1 MNNLKKDEM
10 SLIKAFN
17 IKKSYLKTLI
27 SLLIV
32 ISSNGAIHSKTPYKS
47 LLLEKFTT
55 FDGLSDNHIN
65 DLIKDK
71 FGIIWL
77 ATDFGVTRY
86 DGMNF
91 NKIDNIVFPKQFRN
105 KKVLAIIPYLNQ
117 LLFHVK
123 DAGIISFHLLTNTTS
138 VITEYPVLKIHV
150 IGNSIY
156 YYRDNGFLYLL
167 KNSTRKKAFFIG
179 KIAYFEFNHYEDGL
193 YFLIRNRGFIKFN
206 IKTNNIQL
214 NVTNKSLFQDI
225 GFPIKSPSN
234 LFLMNNKLF
243 KIKANGGIIES
254 QQKIIDE
261 NITYFGFDIQN
272 QPLYIVK
279 TKTIFSKSFDFNNL
293 INRYQL
299 QDHELRKI
307 IQVDPSTYFVLS
319 NQGLLKFSIKKQI
332 SHKIALSKISNPN
345 DIQVRR
351 RIIPISSNEVV
362 YLGYPGIIHIKGKK
376 RTFINFEN
384 KPLPC
389 YDGIKI
395 DHSIFIVSEGVG
407 VFEYRLKTGQLSK
420 ILTTSI
426 APYSNFDA
434 ITNYDN
440 QLLMVNQNHIVLYDP
455 KTKRENAVLFTQ
467 KQTPYCVKYDA
478 FREQVLIGT
487 KDKLLIYKV
496 KDNHFKL
503 ERIVPSD
510 NFEIRDIHI
519 SNDNR
524 SLYLATNTGFY
535 RLNRKNYEYNF
546 HYSDNENKSNNL
558 VCTVNEAA
566 NKTIWFTTFSG
577 IIRYNCLTNKV
588 ITLNQKNGLHNIE
601 YNYKAA
607 AWLNNDLY
615 VGGLNNYEV
624 IHTALFHTQK
634 QHNQLFLSSYSINS
648 FTENNRFFC
657 SPNNTIQSINYRT
670 DNQDLA
676 LQFSSDYLAESDHL
690 TYKYNINNGQWKTME
705 NATIRFAY
713 LPYGSYD
720 LTVVLFD
727 QFGKQIAL
735 KKITILAE
743 IAFYKKQGFF
753 LFLMLVILLF
763 SLFII
768 YLIIQRNKVIEATK
782 KRIAMD
788 LHDEAGTI
796 LTRTLLFVRMNNQ
809 TEKTPFTNKIEAN
822 IQELLFSIRAFMSSL
837 STNKSTSYQLGDE
850 LQEFFFKNSQE
861 SERVFLFT
869 NLIQQEIV
877 ISTELYRD
885 IKLCVFEITNNF
897 LKHSNG
903 EKLSVFLQLKEKKI
917 ILFFEDSGNNFN
929 PNTTNAGN
937 GLRNIKKRTER
948 NKGVFKI
955 DKSHNNSI
963 ISITFPI

>member
-1 MNNLKKDEM
+1 MKNKYVII
-10 SLIKAFN
+10 LIN
-17 IKKSYLKTLI
+17 ILIYTYTCVAIYGKTD
-27 SLLIV
+27 
-32 ISSNGAIHSKTPYKS
+32 NKS
-47 LLLEKFTT
+47 LVLEKFTT
-55 FDGLSDNHIN
+55 LDGLSDNHIN
-65 DLIKDK
+65 DLVKDK

-86 DGMNF
+86 DGVNF
-91 NKIDNIVFPKQFRN
+91 NKIDDVVFPKKFRN

-117 LLFHVK
+117 LLIHVK
-123 DAGIISFHLLTNTTS
+123 DAGIISYHPLSNS
-138 VITEYPVLKIHV
+138 ISIITEQPVLKTHI
-150 IGNSIY
+150 IGSSIY
-156 YYRDNGFLYLL
+156 YFGDNGFLYLHQQTT
-167 KNSTRKKAFFIG
+167 KRKAFFIG
-179 KIAYFEFNHYEDGL
+179 KLSYFEFNHYQDGL

-206 IKTNNIQL
+206 IKTNKIQL
-214 NVTNKSLFQDI
+214 NVINKELFQDI
-225 GFPIKSPSN
+225 GFQIISSSN
-234 LFLMNNKLF
+234 LFLMKNKLF
-243 KIKANGGIIES
+243 KIQRNGTITPS
-254 QQKIIDE
+254 QQQVIDE
-261 NITYFGFDIQN
+261 NITYFGYDLQK

-279 TKTIFSKSFDFNNL
+279 TKTIFYNSFNFNDL

-307 IQVDPSTYFVLS
+307 IQVDKWTYFVLT

-332 SHKIALSKISNPN
+332 SHKIALSKLSNPN

-351 RIIPISSNEVV
+351 RIIPISSNEVI
-362 YLGYPGIIHIKGKK
+362 YLGYPGIIHIEGT
-376 RTFINFEN
+376 RRSFINFEN

-389 YDGIKI
+389 YDGINI
-395 DHSIFIVSEGVG
+395 GQSIFIVSEGVG
-407 VFEYRLKTGQLSK
+407 VFEYTLKTKHLSK
-420 ILTTSI
+420 ILTSSI
-426 APYSNFDA
+426 TPFSNFDA
-434 ITNYDN
+434 ITNYHN
-440 QLLMVNQNHIVLYDP
+440 QLLLVSQNNIVLYDP
-455 KTKRENAVLFTQ
+455 KTKRENVVLFSE
-467 KQTPYCVKYDA
+467 KQAPYCIKYDA
-478 FREQVLIGT
+478 IREQVLIGS
-487 KDKLLIYKV
+487 KDKLLIYKATN
-496 KDNHFKL
+496 NHLQF

-510 NFEIRDIHI
+510 NFEIRDILI
-519 SNDNR
+519 SKDNQ
-524 SLYLATNTGFY
+524 SLYFATNSGFY
-535 RLNRKNYEYNF
+535 RLNRKNYALIF
-546 HYSDNENKSNNL
+546 HYADNENKSNNL
-558 VCTVNEAA
+558 VCTVNETS
-566 NKTIWFTTFSG
+566 NNSIWFTTFAG
-577 IIRYNCLTNKV
+577 IIRYNSLTNKV
-588 ITLNQKNGLHNIE
+588 TTLNQKNGLFNIE

-607 AWLNNDLY
+607 AWLKNDLY

-624 IHTALFHTQK
+624 IHTNLFQTK
-634 QHNQLFLSSYSINS
+634 KRNNQLFLSSYSINS
-648 FTENNRFFC
+648 FTENKRFFC
-657 SPNNTIQSINYRT
+657 LPNNTIQSINYRT

-690 TYKYNINNGQWKTME
+690 TYKYKLNKGQWKSME

-713 LPYGSYD
+713 LPYGSYE
-720 LTVVLFD
+720 LTVVLID
-727 QFGKQIAL
+727 QFGTQIAQ
-735 KKITILAE
+735 KKLVIQAAIP
-743 IAFYKKQGFF
+743 FYKKQGFF
-753 LFLMLVILLF
+753 LFLMLIILLF

-768 YLIIQRNKVIEATK
+768 FLFIQRNKVVEATK

-809 TEKTPFTNKIEAN
+809 SEKTPFTNKIEAN
-822 IQELLFSIRAFMSSL
+822 VQELLFSIRAFMSSL

-861 SERVFLFT
+861 SERIFLFT

-917 ILFFEDSGNNFN
+917 TLLFEDNGNNFD
-929 PNTTNAGN
+929 PSTSNAGN

-955 DKSHNNSI
+955 DKNLDNSI

>member
-1 MNNLKKDEM
+1 MKNKYVII
-10 SLIKAFN
+10 LIN
-17 IKKSYLKTLI
+17 ILIYTYTCVTVYGKTDHKSF
-27 SLLIV
+27 V
-32 ISSNGAIHSKTPYKS
+32 
-47 LLLEKFTT
+47 LEKFTT
-55 FDGLSDNHIN
+55 LNGLSDNHIN
-65 DLIKDK
+65 DLVKDK

-86 DGMNF
+86 DGVNF
-91 NKIDNIVFPKQFRN
+91 NKIDDVVFPKQFRN

-123 DAGIISFHLLTNTTS
+123 DAGIISYHPLTNS
-138 VITEYPVLKIHV
+138 INIITELPVLKTHI
-150 IGNSIY
+150 IGSYVY
-156 YYRDNGFLYLL
+156 YFGDNGFLYLHSD
-167 KNSTRKKAFFIG
+167 STKRKAFFIG
-179 KIAYFEFNHYEDGL
+179 KLSYFEFNHYQDGL

-206 IKTNNIQL
+206 INTKKIQL
-214 NVTNKSLFQDI
+214 NVSNKVLFQDI
-225 GFPIKSPSN
+225 GFPIKSSSN
-234 LFLMNNKLF
+234 LFLMNNKLY
-243 KIKANGGIIES
+243 KIRGNGTIIQS
-254 QQKIIDE
+254 QQQVIDE
-261 NITYFGFDIQN
+261 NITYFGYDLQQ

-279 TKTIFSKSFDFNNL
+279 TKTIFSKSFDFNTL

-307 IQVDPSTYFVLS
+307 IQVNPSTYFVLT
-319 NQGLLKFSIKKQI
+319 NQGLLKFSIKKLI

-362 YLGYPGIIHIKGKK
+362 YLGYPGIIHIKGTE
-376 RTFINFEN
+376 RTFINYEN

-395 DHSIFIVSEGVG
+395 GQSIFIVSEGVG
-407 VFEYRLKTGQLSK
+407 VFNYELKTQQLTK
-420 ILTTSI
+420 LLTSSI
-426 APYSNFDA
+426 TPFSNFDA
-434 ITNYDN
+434 ITNYHN
-440 QLLMVNQNHIVLYDP
+440 QLLLVSHDKIVLYNP
-455 KTKRENAVLFTQ
+455 ETNRENIVLFSE
-467 KQTPYCVKYDA
+467 KQAPFCVKYDA

-487 KDKLLIYKV
+487 KDKLLIYNV
-496 KDNHFKL
+496 KDKNFKL
-503 ERIVPSD
+503 ERTVPSD

-519 SNDNR
+519 SKDNQ
-524 SLYLATNTGFY
+524 SLYFATNSGFY
-535 RLNRKNYEYNF
+535 RLNRKNYVPIF
-546 HYSDNENKSNNL
+546 HYADNENKSNNL

-566 NKTIWFTTFSG
+566 NGSIWLTTFSG
-577 IIRYNCLTNKV
+577 VIRYNCLTNKV
-588 ITLNQKNGLHNIE
+588 TSLNQKNGLHNIE
-601 YNYKAA
+601 YNYNAS
-607 AWLNNDLY
+607 AWLNNDLF

-624 IHTALFHTQK
+624 IHTALLNTQK
-634 QHNQLFLSSYSINS
+634 RHYQLFLSSYSINS
-648 FTENNRFFC
+648 FTENSRFFC
-657 SPNNTIQSINYRT
+657 SPNNTVQSIIYRT

-676 LQFSSDYLAESDHL
+676 LQFSSNYLAESDHL
-690 TYKYNINNGQWKTME
+690 TYKYKLDKGQWKSME

-713 LPYGSYD
+713 LPYGSYE
-720 LTVVLFD
+720 LTVVLID
-727 QFGKQIAL
+727 QFGTQIAQ
-735 KKITILAE
+735 KKLVIQAAIP
-743 IAFYKKQGFF
+743 FYKKQGFF
-753 LFLMLVILLF
+753 LFLMLIILLF

-768 YLIIQRNKVIEATK
+768 FLIIQRNRVVEATK

-822 IQELLFSIRAFMSSL
+822 VQELLFSIRAFMSSL

-877 ISTELYRD
+877 ISNELYRD

-917 ILFFEDSGNNFN
+917 ILLFEDSGNNFD
-929 PNTTNAGN
+929 PSTSNAGN

-955 DKSHNNSI
+955 DKNLENSI